1 MKKEKL
7 KITGM
12 HCKSC
17 AMLIEESLNDIGVK
31 VHFEKDTA
39 NVEFDEK
46 KTDLEKIRKIIKD
59 EGYGVE

>member
-39 NVEFDEK
+39 NVEFDET
-46 KTDLEKIRKIIKD
+46 KTGLDKIKKIIKD